1 MDGSSPGVTPSL
13 PPPYME
19 SVSMSPGQTTGPV
32 LPMFIQLN
40 ARLVEEDDQWKEVS
54 RWVKFQENVEDG
66 GKRWSKPHVP
76 SCSFN
81 VFAGLKHKLDTC
93 PVILSASGTSIHTIV
108 DEVMNTPEAAN
119 LDDRQKAQIK
129 HLFTQGVKHKMR
141 MNLVRQMSKTSTSRH
156 PSVSSRQD
164 SGIDKNEDVFEEAI
178 EDDNDVHGKSAP
190 TTPETERKV
199 SLATQPKVRH
209 YSAATQEFKS
219 PNRKISLKDETM
231 KFREYNLFS
240 KKVPKNAE
248 AVNIQV
254 ATCKFLTE
262 PFLSFVRL
270 NDPVILED
278 FCEISKPTRF
288 LVLVL
293 GPEGSS
299 AQLLDQGRAIGTLLT
314 DQLFCQLTAYKAQ
327 TKAAL
332 ISGLETY
339 MNELTVLPPSSWDPS
354 IRLDPPKTTQ
364 SLQSRLMNRAANRE
378 RRKSVKGKEEGPDNN
393 DDDDEEDDLFLKNNK
408 DEKDHGDD
416 DSLQFTG
423 QLFGGLIADV
433 KRKLPW
439 FASDFK
445 DALHIQTLAS
455 IIYIYLATVTKAITF
470 GGFLGDI
477 TDGLQ
482 GVLESFMGHLLAGGI
497 FCLFGGQPL
506 TVLGCTGP
514 VLIFEKILVE
524 FCKTY
529 EIFYLTMRLWIGLWS
544 ALFCIIIVAVDG
556 SAIVR
561 YFTRFTEEA
570 FAALVGLI
578 FIVESLKKIYKMN
591 KTYKVHKYFDLEHL
605 TQEEPCR
612 CDISLPGKSIFET
625 WENATAKDK
634 KIFNSYNKTMEG
646 TIFGTED
653 VGWANL
659 TRSECFALGGNA
671 SDNCHYSPDIFFLS
685 VFLFFGTFFLCTFLK
700 KFKYTPFFPTKM
712 RSLIT
717 DYAVILTIIV
727 FVLVDGSFGLDTP
740 KLIVPT
746 VFKPTRSDLRGWTI
760 PLTDEKSGWYI
771 YLLASI
777 PALLLTILLFMDQQI
792 TSVIV
797 NRKEHKLKK
806 GGGYHLD
813 MLIVGVMMG
822 VCSLLGLPWCVAAT
836 VLCLGHVDSLK
847 MDTESSAP
855 GETPQFL
862 GVREQRVT
870 GICVFLLTG
879 LSVKLAPILKYIP
892 MPVLYGVLMYM
903 GVNTLNGM
911 QFIDRIGL
919 MLMPGKHQPDYIY
932 LRHVP
937 LKKVHL
943 FTCIQAG
950 CLAALWLIKST
961 PASLVFP
968 LMVLALVGFRKV
980 MDFFPNVFS
989 QTELFWLD
997 NLMPESNKKGKKEK
1011 KNKKNK
1017 EKGTKE
1023 ELAGLTNGD
1032 TKLTDC

>member
-1 MDGSSPGVTPSL
+1 MDGTSPGFANGRP
-13 PPPYME
+13 
-19 SVSMSPGQTTGPV
+19 TGPV

-40 ARLVEEDDQWKEVS
+40 ARLTEEDDQWKEIS

-76 SCSFN
+76 SCSFS
-81 VFAGLKHKLDTC
+81 VFSGLKDQLAHC
-93 PVILSASGTSIHTIV
+93 PVLLNAQGTNIHTIV
-108 DEVMNTPEAAN
+108 DEVMNTNEAAH
-119 LDDRQKAQIK
+119 LDARQKAMVK
-129 HLFTQGVKHKMR
+129 DLFSQGVKHKMR
-141 MNLVRQMSKTSTSRH
+141 VNLVRQMSKTSTSRH
-156 PSVSSRQD
+156 PSISSRQD
-164 SGIDKNEDVFEEAI
+164 SVMERDDPPVFEEAA
-178 EDDNDVHGKSAP
+178 EGTHGKSAP
-190 TTPETERKV
+190 TTPETERKI
-199 SLATQPKVRH
+199 SIADQPKVRH
-209 YSAATQEFKS
+209 YSVATPEFKS
-219 PNRKISLKDETM
+219 PSRKVSMKDETI
-231 KFREYNLFS
+231 KNREYNLFS
-240 KKVPKNAE
+240 KKVPKDAE
-248 AVNIQV
+248 AANIQV
-254 ATCKFLTE
+254 ATCKFLSE
-262 PFLSFVRL
+262 PFFAFVRL
-270 NDPVILED
+270 ASPVVLED

-288 LVLVL
+288 LAIIL

-299 AQLLDQGRAIGTLLT
+299 AKMVEKGRAIGALLT

-332 ISGLETY
+332 ISGLDMY
-339 MNELTVLPPSSWDPS
+339 MSELTVLPPSAWDPS
-354 IRLDPPKTTQ
+354 IRLDPPKATQ
-364 SLQSRLMNRAANRE
+364 TLQTRLMNRAANKEE
-378 RRKSVKGKEEGPDNN
+378 RKKVDKEKEEGEEGS
-393 DDDDEEDDLFLKNNK
+393 DDEDEDAAFLKTNK
-408 DEKDHGDD
+408 DEKDHGED

-423 QLFGGLIADV
+423 RLFGGLIADV
-433 KRKLPW
+433 KRKIPW
-439 FASDFK
+439 FVSDFT
-445 DALHIQTLAS
+445 DAFHIQTLAS

-482 GVLESFMGHLLAGGI
+482 GVLESFMGHLLAGGV
-497 FCLFGGQPL
+497 FCLLGGQPL

-524 FCKTY
+524 FCTQY
-529 EIFYLTMRLWIGLWS
+529 GIYYLTLRLWIGIWS

-578 FIVESLKKIYKMN
+578 FIVESLKKIFKMS
-591 KTYKVHKYFDLEHL
+591 KVYKVHKYFDLDDL
-605 TQEEPCR
+605 TLEEPCKCSR
-612 CDISLPGKSIFET
+612 PGNITTGIFSHM
-625 WENATAKDK
+625 ENATEKELDVLD
-634 KIFNSYNKTMEG
+634 SYNNSMG
-646 TIFGTED
+646 GIIFSDENVVWNELKKSQCET
-653 VGWANL
+653 
-659 TRSECFALGGNA
+659 FGGDL
-671 SDNCHYSPDIFFLS
+671 SPSCKYSPDIFFLS

-700 KFKYTPFFPTKM
+700 KFKYTPYFPTKI
-712 RSLIT
+712 RSLVT
-717 DYAVILTIIV
+717 DYAVILTIII
-727 FVLVDGSFGLDTP
+727 FVLVDGHFGLDTP

-760 PLTDEKSGWYI
+760 PLSDENSPWYVYI
-771 YLLASI
+771 LASI

-813 MLIVGVMMG
+813 MLIVGIMMG

-911 QFIDRIGL
+911 QFIDRLAL

-943 FTCIQAG
+943 FTMIQAFA
-950 CLAALWLIKST
+950 LAALWIIKST
-961 PASLVFP
+961 PASLIFP

-980 MDFFPNVFS
+980 MDFFPSVFS
-989 QTELFWLD
+989 QKELFWLD
-997 NLMPESNKKGKKEK
+997 NLMPESKKKDKTKEK
-1011 KNKKNK
+1011 KNKS
-1017 EKGTKE
+1017 EKGTNE
-1023 ELAGLTNGD
+1023 EHQRLTNGN
-1032 TKLTDC
+1032 TTEV

>member
-1 MDGSSPGVTPSL
+1 MDGTSPGFANGRP
-13 PPPYME
+13 
-19 SVSMSPGQTTGPV
+19 TGPV

-40 ARLVEEDDQWKEVS
+40 ARLTEEDDQWKEIS

-76 SCSFN
+76 SCSFS
-81 VFAGLKHKLDTC
+81 VFSGLKDQLAHC
-93 PVILSASGTSIHTIV
+93 PVLLNAQGTNIHTIV
-108 DEVMNTPEAAN
+108 DEVMNTNEAAH
-119 LDDRQKAQIK
+119 LDARQKAMVK
-129 HLFTQGVKHKMR
+129 DLFSQGVKHKMR
-141 MNLVRQMSKTSTSRH
+141 VNLVRQMSKTSTSRH
-156 PSVSSRQD
+156 PSISSRQD
-164 SGIDKNEDVFEEAI
+164 SVMERDDPPVFEEAA
-178 EDDNDVHGKSAP
+178 EGTHGKSAP
-190 TTPETERKV
+190 TTPETERKI
-199 SLATQPKVRH
+199 SIADQPKVRH
-209 YSAATQEFKS
+209 YSVATPEFKS
-219 PNRKISLKDETM
+219 PSRKVSMKDETI
-231 KFREYNLFS
+231 KNREYNLFS
-240 KKVPKNAE
+240 KKVPKDAE
-248 AVNIQV
+248 AANIQV
-254 ATCKFLTE
+254 ATCKFLSE
-262 PFLSFVRL
+262 PFFAFVRL
-270 NDPVILED
+270 ASPVVLED

-288 LVLVL
+288 LAIIL

-299 AQLLDQGRAIGTLLT
+299 VKMVEKGRAIGALLT

-332 ISGLETY
+332 ISGLDMY
-339 MNELTVLPPSSWDPS
+339 MSELTVLPPSAWDPS
-354 IRLDPPKTTQ
+354 IRLDPPKATQ
-364 SLQSRLMNRAANRE
+364 TLQTRLMNRAANKEE
-378 RRKSVKGKEEGPDNN
+378 RKRVDKEKEEGEEGS
-393 DDDDEEDDLFLKNNK
+393 DDEDEDAAFLKTNK
-408 DEKDHGDD
+408 DEKDHGED

-423 QLFGGLIADV
+423 RLFGGLIADV
-433 KRKLPW
+433 KRKIPW
-439 FASDFK
+439 FVSDFT
-445 DALHIQTLAS
+445 DAFHIQTLAS

-482 GVLESFMGHLLAGGI
+482 GVLESFMGHLLAGGV
-497 FCLFGGQPL
+497 FCLLGGQPL

-524 FCKTY
+524 FCTQY
-529 EIFYLTMRLWIGLWS
+529 GIYYLTLRLWIGIWS

-578 FIVESLKKIYKMN
+578 FIVESLKKIFKMS
-591 KTYKVHKYFDLEHL
+591 KVYKVHKYFDLDDL
-605 TQEEPCR
+605 TLEEPCKCSR
-612 CDISLPGKSIFET
+612 PGNITTGIFSHM
-625 WENATAKDK
+625 ENATEKELDVLD
-634 KIFNSYNKTMEG
+634 SYNNSMG
-646 TIFGTED
+646 GIIFSDENVVWNELKKSQCET
-653 VGWANL
+653 
-659 TRSECFALGGNA
+659 FGGDL
-671 SDNCHYSPDIFFLS
+671 SPSCKYSPDIFFLS

-700 KFKYTPFFPTKM
+700 KFKYTPYFPTKI
-712 RSLIT
+712 RSLVT
-717 DYAVILTIIV
+717 DYAVILTIII
-727 FVLVDGSFGLDTP
+727 FVLVDGHFGLDTP

-760 PLTDEKSGWYI
+760 PLSDENSPWYVYI
-771 YLLASI
+771 LASI

-813 MLIVGVMMG
+813 MLIVGIMMG

-911 QFIDRIGL
+911 QFIDRLAL

-943 FTCIQAG
+943 FTMIQAFA
-950 CLAALWLIKST
+950 LAALWIIKST
-961 PASLVFP
+961 PASLIFP

-980 MDFFPNVFS
+980 MDFFPSVFS
-989 QTELFWLD
+989 QKELFWLD
-997 NLMPESNKKGKKEK
+997 NLMPESKKKDKKKDK
-1011 KNKKNK
+1011 KKKS
-1017 EKGTKE
+1017 EKGTNE
-1023 ELAGLTNGD
+1023 EHQRLTNGN
-1032 TKLTDC
+1032 TTEV

>member
-1 MDGSSPGVTPSL
+1 MDYTSPGHT
-13 PPPYME
+13 
-19 SVSMSPGQTTGPV
+19 GGGPV

-40 ARLVEEDDQWKEVS
+40 GRLVEEDDQWRELS

-76 SCSFN
+76 SCSFS
-81 VFAGLKHKLDTC
+81 VFSMLKNKLEHC
-93 PVILSASGTSIHTIV
+93 PVLLNAKGTNIQTIV
-108 DEVMNTPEAAN
+108 DEVMNTDEAAH
-119 LDDRQKAQIK
+119 LDVGQKSMLK
-129 HLFTQGVKHKMR
+129 DLFSQGVKHKMKV
-141 MNLVRQMSKTSTSRH
+141 NLVRQFSKTSSTSRH
-156 PSVSSRQD
+156 ASISSRQD
-164 SGIDKNEDVFEEAI
+164 SGIDKDDDVFEEAA
-178 EDDNDVHGKSAP
+178 EDKEEKPHGKSAP
-190 TTPETERKV
+190 TTPQTGRKV
-199 SLATQPKVRH
+199 SLEFVPKVRH
-209 YSAATQEFKS
+209 YSVATPEFKS
-219 PNRKISLKDETM
+219 PSRKVSIKEDTLKNRD
-231 KFREYNLFS
+231 YNLFS
-240 KKVPKNAE
+240 KKVPKDAE
-248 AVNIQV
+248 AANIQV

-262 PFLSFVRL
+262 PFLAFVRL
-270 NDPVILED
+270 NAPVLLED

-288 LVLVL
+288 LALVL

-299 AQLLDQGRAIGTLLT
+299 HKLLDTGRAIGSLLT

-332 ISGLETY
+332 ISGLDTY
-339 MNELTVLPPSSWDPS
+339 IGELTVLPPSSWDPS

-364 SLQSRLMNRAANRE
+364 SLQSRLMNRASNRE
-378 RRKSVKGKEEGPDNN
+378 RKRTDKEEEEGKEES
-393 DDDDEEDDLFLKNNK
+393 DDDEDEETAFLKIHK
-408 DEKDHGDD
+408 EDADHGED

-423 QLFGGLIADV
+423 RLFGGLVADV

-439 FASDFK
+439 YVSDFT
-445 DALHIQTLAS
+445 DAFHIQTLAS

-482 GVLESFMGHLLAGGI
+482 GVLESFMGHLLAGGV
-497 FCLFGGQPL
+497 FCLLAGQPL

-524 FCKTY
+524 FCASY
-529 EIFYLTMRLWIGLWS
+529 GIYYLTLRLWIGLWS

-578 FIVESLKKIYKMN
+578 FIVESLKKIFKMS
-591 KTYKVHKYFDLEHL
+591 KTYKVHKYFDLDDL
-605 TQEEPCR
+605 TTEEPCR
-612 CDISLPGKSIFET
+612 CSSPESGISIFT
-625 WENATAKDK
+625 NIGNATGTEKHTLD
-634 KIFNSYNKTMEG
+634 SYNKTMNG
-646 TIFGTED
+646 TIFSAED
-653 VGWANL
+653 VDWAGL
-659 TRSECFALGGNA
+659 KTSECQLLGGDL
-671 SDNCHYSPDIFFLS
+671 SSSCKYSPDIFFLS
-685 VFLFFGTFFLCTFLK
+685 VFLFFGTFFLCSFLK
-700 KFKYTPFFPTKM
+700 KFKYTPFFPTKI
-712 RSLIT
+712 RSLVT
-717 DYAVILTIIV
+717 DYAVILTIVI
-727 FVLVDGSFGLDTP
+727 FVLIDGHFGLDTP

-760 PLTDEKSGWYI
+760 PLFDDNSPWFV

-777 PALLLTILLFMDQQI
+777 PAMLLTILLFMDQQI

-797 NRKEHKLKK
+797 NRKEHKLRK

-813 MLIVGVMMG
+813 MLIVGVMMAI
-822 VCSLLGLPWCVAAT
+822 CSILGLPWCVAAT

-879 LSVKLAPILKYIP
+879 LSVKLAPILKFIP

-911 QFIDRIGL
+911 QFIDRLAL
-919 MLMPGKHQPDYIY
+919 MFMPGKHQPDYIY

-943 FTCIQAG
+943 FTLIQALS
-950 CLAALWLIKST
+950 LAALWIIKST
-961 PASLVFP
+961 PASLIFP
-968 LMVLALVGFRKV
+968 LMVLALVGFRKM
-980 MDFFPNVFS
+980 MDFFPSVFS
-989 QTELFWLD
+989 QKELYWLD
-997 NLMPESNKKGKKEK
+997 NLMPESKKKGDKKKKKGNEEK
-1011 KNKKNK
+1011 LPGLKN
-1017 EKGTKE
+1017 GQS
-1023 ELAGLTNGD
+1023 
-1032 TKLTDC
+1032 KLTEC

>member
-1 MDGSSPGVTPSL
+1 MEGTSGGLSNGGVSS
-13 PPPYME
+13 
-19 SVSMSPGQTTGPV
+19 GPV

-76 SCSFN
+76 SCTFS
-81 VFAGLKHKLDTC
+81 VFSDLKGELEHC
-93 PVILSASGTSIHTIV
+93 PVLLNATGSDINSII
-108 DEVMNTPEAAN
+108 DEVMNTEEAGH
-119 LDDRQKAQIK
+119 LDMQQKSQIQE
-129 HLFTQGVKHKMR
+129 LFSQGVKHKMR
-141 MNLVRQMSKTSTSRH
+141 MNLVRQMSKTSVTGRH
-156 PSVSSRQD
+156 PSGTSRQ
-164 SGIDKNEDVFEEAI
+164 SSEVDKGEDVLLEEEEEI
-178 EDDNDVHGKSAP
+178 DNDKLSPV
-190 TTPETERKV
+190 
-199 SLATQPKVRH
+199 PKVRH
-209 YSAATQEFKS
+209 HSVGNPVGS
-219 PNRKISLKDETM
+219 PGRKISYKDETF

-240 KKVPKNAE
+240 KKVPKDAE
-248 AVNIQV
+248 AANIQV
-254 ATCKFLTE
+254 ATCAFLTK
-262 PFLSFVRL
+262 PVFAFVRL
-270 NDPVILED
+270 QNPVVLED

-288 LVLVL
+288 LALIL
-293 GPEGSS
+293 GPPGSS
-299 AQLLDQGRAIGTLLT
+299 ALLLEKGRALGSLLT

-327 TKAAL
+327 TRTAL
-332 ISGLETY
+332 VSGLETY
-339 MNELTVLPPSSWDPS
+339 ISELTVLPPSSWDPT
-354 IRLDPPKTTQ
+354 IRLDPPKSTQ
-364 SLQSRLMNRAANRE
+364 SIQTRLINRAVLKD
-378 RRKSVKGKEEGPDNN
+378 RKKSDDN
-393 DDDDEEDDLFLKNNK
+393 DEEDDDEDKAFLKINQE
-408 DEKDHGDD
+408 EKNHGED

-423 QLFGGLIADV
+423 RLFGGLMADIR
-433 KRKLPW
+433 RKLPW
-439 FASDFK
+439 YLSDFT
-445 DALHIQTLAS
+445 DAFHIQTVAS

-482 GVLESFMGHLLAGGI
+482 GVLESFLGHLLAGGV
-497 FCLFGGQPL
+497 FCLLGGQPL

-524 FCKTY
+524 FCANY
-529 EIFYLTMRLWIGLWS
+529 GIYYLTMRLWIGLWS

-578 FIVESLKKIYKMN
+578 FIVESLKKLFKMG
-591 KTYKVHKYFDLEHL
+591 KTYKVHKYFDVDDM
-605 TQEEPCR
+605 TTEEPCR
-612 CDISLPGKSIFET
+612 CYSPESGFTIFDRLHNSTESELT
-625 WENATAKDK
+625 LL
-634 KIFNSYNKTMEG
+634 NSYNSTG
-646 TIFGTED
+646 TVFSAED
-653 VGWANL
+653 VDWTQL
-659 TRSECFALGGNA
+659 KKSECEVFGGDL
-671 SDNCHYSPDIFFLS
+671 SPSCKYSPDIFFLS

-700 KFKYTPFFPTKM
+700 KFKYTPFFPTRI

-727 FVLVDGSFGLDTP
+727 FVCIDMHFGLSTP

-746 VFKPTRSDLRGWTI
+746 VFKPTRSDLRTWLI
-760 PLTDEKSGWYI
+760 PLFDDNSPWYV

-777 PALLLTILLFMDQQI
+777 PAMLLTILLFMDQQI

-813 MLIVGVMMG
+813 MFIVGLMMG

-879 LSVKLAPILKYIP
+879 LSVKLAPILKFIP

-911 QFIDRIGL
+911 QFIDRMLL
-919 MLMPGKHQPDYIY
+919 MFMPGKHQPDYVY

-943 FTCIQAG
+943 FTLIQALS
-950 CLAALWLIKST
+950 LAALWIIKST
-961 PASLVFP
+961 PASLIFP

-980 MDFFPNVFS
+980 MDFFPSVFS
-989 QTELFWLD
+989 QSELFWLD
-997 NLMPESNKKGKKEK
+997 NLMPESKKKDK
-1011 KNKKNK
+1011 KNKKKSKKTN
-1017 EKGTKE
+1017 ENGTVE
-1023 ELAGLTNGD
+1023 EFASLKNGEA
-1032 TKLTDC
+1032 K